1 MATYKNPLENANAIV
16 DQVQKRPKSTTPE
29 QMEHIRNSAIKEF
42 GLTNRFQNAI
52 YLLPNGQMLDGTGGQ
67 RYGRAYD
74 HRDINSAYLNNK
86 IELDEEKAGNTTNML
101 DFMRA
106 GNIRLVP
113 ETNSIDLMAKP
124 TPEQQRAILN
134 FWRLGKLDSIQITNP
149 NDDYGQQ
156 LDYLEDIQKESQILN
171 LLKKYYG
178 D

>member
-16 DQVQKRPKSTTPE
+16 DQVQKRPRSTTPE
-29 QMEHIRNSAIKEF
+29 QMEQIRNNAIKEF
-42 GLTNRFQNAI
+42 GLTNRFQDAF
-52 YLLPNGQMLDGTGGQ
+52 YLLPNGQMLSGTGGQ

-74 HRDINSAYLNNK
+74 HRDINSTYYNAGIDLQ
-86 IELDEEKAGNTTNML
+86 DEKGGNSTNML
-101 DFMRA
+101 DFMRG
-106 GNIRLVP
+106 GNIRLIP
-113 ETNSIDLMAKP
+113 ETNSVDLMTKP
-124 TPEQQRAILN
+124 TPEQKRAILN

-156 LDYLEDIQKESQILN
+156 LDYLEDIQKENQILN